1 MGPVLVAGG
10 AGYIGSHTCK
20 LLAKAGREPIVLD
33 NLSTGH
39 RWAVKFGPLHEG
51 DIEDGELVQKIIR
64 EHGITDVIDFA
75 AKAYVG
81 ESYTDPG
88 KYFRENVGKTI
99 HFLDALIASGAK
111 NIVFS
116 STCAVYGDPE
126 TIPITETE
134 SKQPVNPYGE
144 TKLFVEKMLHW
155 HGIAHGLKWVA
166 PRYFNA
172 AGADPEGELGELHE
186 PETHLIPAAFEA
198 VQGKRPQLEVY
209 GTDYPTPDG
218 TAVRDY
224 IHVFDLGR
232 AHILALDYLRA
243 GGEST
248 SINLGTGVGQSVLD
262 VVRAVASASGRE
274 VPHVLRP
281 RRAGDPPELVAD
293 PSLAKK
299 VLGWTAE
306 FRDIQRIVETAWAWH
321 HRSDRTS
328 PVTS

>member
-1 MGPVLVAGG
+1 M
-10 AGYIGSHTCK
+10 
-20 LLAKAGREPIVLD
+20 
-33 NLSTGH
+33 
-39 RWAVKFGPLHEG
+39 
-51 DIEDGELVQKIIR
+51 
-64 EHGITDVIDFA
+64 IDFA

-126 TIPITETE
+126 TIPITESE
-134 SKQPVNPYGE
+134 KKKPVNPYGE

-232 AHILALDYLRA
+232 AHILALDYLRG
-243 GGEST
+243 GGESI
-248 SINLGTGVGQSVLD
+248 SDQSGH
-262 VVRAVASASGRE
+262 R
-274 VPHVLRP
+274 
-281 RRAGDPPELVAD
+281 RRASPFWMWCAPWPPRAARKSRTCFVPA
-293 PSLAKK
+293 AR
-299 VLGWTAE
+299 AI
-306 FRDIQRIVETAWAWH
+306 R
-321 HRSDRTS
+321 RSWWRTRH
-328 PVTS
+328 

>member
-1 MGPVLVAGG
+1 MGNVLVAGG

-20 LLAKAGREPIVLD
+20 LLAKAGREPVVLD
-33 NLSTGH
+33 DLSTGH
-39 RWAVKFGPLHEG
+39 RWAAKFGPLYVG
-51 DIEDGELVQKIIR
+51 DIEDGELVQKIVR
-64 EHGITDVIDFA
+64 EHQITDVIDFA
-75 AKAYVG
+75 AKAAVG
-81 ESYTDPG
+81 ESYQNPG

-99 HFLDALIASGAK
+99 HFIDALIAGGVK

-116 STCAVYGDPE
+116 STCAVYGNPD

-134 SKQPVNPYGE
+134 SKKPVNPYGE
-144 TKLFVEKMLHW
+144 TKLFVERMLHW
-155 HGIAHGLKWVA
+155 YGIAHGLKWVA

-172 AGADPEGELGELHE
+172 AGADPEGEIGEVHD
-186 PETHLIPAAFEA
+186 PETHLIPAAIEA
-198 VQGKRPQLEVY
+198 VLGRRPQLEVY

-232 AHILALDYLRA
+232 AHILALEYLHQ

-248 SINLGTGVGQSVLD
+248 SVNLGTGVGQSVMD
-262 VVRAVASASGRE
+262 VIRAVSSATGRE

-281 RRAGDPPELVAD
+281 RRAGDPPQLVAD
-293 PSLAKK
+293 PAMARR

-306 FRDIQRIVETAWAWH
+306 FRDIRRIVETAWGWH
-321 HRSDRTS
+321 QR
-328 PVTS
+328 PVTE